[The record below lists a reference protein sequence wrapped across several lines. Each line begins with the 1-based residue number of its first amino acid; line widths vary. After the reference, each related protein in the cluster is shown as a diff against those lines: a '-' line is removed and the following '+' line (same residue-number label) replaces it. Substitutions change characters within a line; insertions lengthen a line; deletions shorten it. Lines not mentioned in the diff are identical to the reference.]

1 MTVALFSHTDCF
13 GHVETPGHAEQ
24 RARLD
29 AVLEALENANLPLKR
44 IEAPLARRD
53 DLLRVHSPHYIDTVL
68 NGCPPDDWRQL
79 DADTALS
86 PGSAEAALRACGAV
100 LRAVDGVMD
109 GTFERAFCAVR
120 PPGHHAR
127 PANAMGFCLFNSVA
141 IAAKHARDTYGL
153 KRVAVVD
160 FDVHHGNGT
169 QEMFWDE
176 EGMLYA
182 SIHQGDFYP
191 GSGHAHEQ
199 GARGRI
205 INVPLPAGTGSARWR
220 QAYNDHIE
228 GALKDFAPE
237 LILISAGFD
246 GHRDDPLA
254 QFQLGRSDFTWIT
267 AKLVDL
273 ALETANGRVV
283 SVLEGGY
290 DLAALGRCSVAH
302 VAALGKA

>member
-1 MTVALFSHTDCF
+1 MTLALITHPNCNI
-13 GHVETPGHAEQ
+13 HVERPGHAEQ

-29 AVLEALENANLPLKR
+29 AVLEALESANLPLKH
-44 IEAPLARRD
+44 IEAPLARRN
-53 DLLRVHSPHYIDTVL
+53 DLLRVHSPKYIDTVL
-68 NGCPPDDWRQL
+68 NGCPPDGWRAL

-86 PGSAEAALRACGAV
+86 PGSAEAALRASGAV
-100 LRAVDGVMD
+100 IAAVDGVMD

-127 PANAMGFCLFNSVA
+127 PENAMGFCLFNSVA

-169 QEMFWDE
+169 QEMLWDE
-176 EGMLYA
+176 EDMLYA

-199 GARGRI
+199 GERGRI

-220 QAYNDHIE
+220 QAYVDHIE

-267 AKLVDL
+267 ASLVRQ
-273 ALETANGRVV
+273 AGETANGRVV